1 LGLYGAW
8 CLPQEDPEEY
18 YDVDDGA
25 RARQHQWALWPRA
38 TNQPPRS
45 LLYVIGYDDDDRVD
59 EQSPK
64 KVVYPP
70 RLMVDFTSLG
80 VRLTPLAVSIEGD
93 GLANS
98 GNLHIQMN
106 ALLRYAQF
114 YQITVRDDYDKDEL
128 AAVVARHFDGTLDVE
143 EDESIVSFMQRI
155 RNGEKAVVRHR
166 PPEKDRK
173 AKQQQR
179 KKSNSTSRKR
189 QREASLAGGGAA
201 HSTGVASGSTSA
213 KDGGANGSAD
223 AKSGSH
229 HGSHRG
235 GDLDDDAPVAARPTA
250 RSKPSGPSS
259 SSSSSAHGS
268 SSDKTGPS
276 SKSNGNGTKKS
287 SDKSKKDHDNGE
299 DNELYCIC
307 NLPSYGNMIACDGK
321 KCPNPSQWYHLEC
334 VGFSDGRHPD
344 TWLCP
349 ECDPKSF
356 AEFKNKKKKNGNKPR
371 SKSPGSK

>member
-1 LGLYGAW
+1 
-8 CLPQEDPEEY
+8 
-18 YDVDDGA
+18 
-25 RARQHQWALWPRA
+25 
-38 TNQPPRS
+38 
-45 LLYVIGYDDDDRVD
+45 
-59 EQSPK
+59 
-64 KVVYPP
+64 
-70 RLMVDFTSLG
+70 MVDFTSLG
-80 VRLTPLAVSIEGD
+80 VRLTPLAASIEGD
-93 GLANS
+93 GLANY

-114 YQITVRDDYDKDEL
+114 YQIT
-128 AAVVARHFDGTLDVE
+128 
-143 EDESIVSFMQRI
+143 RI

-189 QREASLAGGGAA
+189 QREA
-201 HSTGVASGSTSA
+201 
-213 KDGGANGSAD
+213 
-223 AKSGSH
+223 
-229 HGSHRG
+229 
-235 GDLDDDAPVAARPTA
+235 
-250 RSKPSGPSS
+250 KPSGPSS

-276 SKSNGNGTKKS
+276 SKSNGSGTKKS